1 MRIYHRHFYIG
12 MAQNIAKYQNVSAIH
27 HKVTGECMA
36 QNVGALALRKLDT
49 GSLYCALKGLPA
61 WSK

>member
-12 MAQNIAKYQNVSAIH
+12 MAQNIAKYQYITSIH

-36 QNVGALALRKLDT
+36 QNVGALALRQLDT
-49 GSLYCALKGLPA
+49 GPLYCPLKGFSA
-61 WSK
+61 WSE